1 MHALG
6 ERELADEALRR
17 VLGSLYP
24 NGDQLLSSFL
34 YGEPGSPHWQRR
46 LGAEI
51 FVQQDR
57 YIDALLFIRK
67 HGAPFLRDIAVG
79 ELWGMV
85 TGFVTEHYAWITG
98 GQVFLDPGVS
108 LGQHMPMQGWAALSS
123 AWLRSRLFKP
133 ANELTLYPLTI
144 VRVAGCFKSSQFAL
158 CAAGDLPAALDVFGV
173 RPLSLLPAQFPPFDG
188 TGSHCIPVSDWLC
201 VSAADPLIA
210 RKRVRAILGALAL
223 AVIRRERYLQTG
235 RIIQAG
241 SCTISEDKFTYGSGG
256 QPVTPRMPSNITIT
270 NADHAWLDCLVALLD
285 STGLREKSQLRALEY
300 FYRAWFDDPR
310 ERFPTLCMALDS
322 LVATQHDFT
331 KAAVRFVRS
340 TVDEPI
346 DEDRLRL
353 LLRLR
358 GAVVHGAAPDVYESE
373 HYDAYYATYGENPIC
388 DLELVVARCLRRGIF
403 ADRFT
408 VQPDP
413 HAAIVKQQQELG
425 RLPRVLRGK
434 SILEDD

>member
-1 MHALG
+1 MYG
-6 ERELADEALRR
+6 EKELADEALRR
-17 VLGSLYP
+17 VLGCLYP
-24 NGDQLLSSFL
+24 NGDHLLSSFL
-34 YGEPGSPHWQRR
+34 YGEPGAPHWQRR

-79 ELWGMV
+79 ELRGMV
-85 TGFVTEHYAWITG
+85 THFVTEHYAWITG
-98 GQVFLDPGVS
+98 GHVFLHPGVS
-108 LGQHMPMQGWAALSS
+108 LAQQMPTQGWEALSS
-123 AWLRSRLFKP
+123 AWLRSQLFKP
-133 ANELTLYPLTI
+133 VNEVTLYPLTI
-144 VRVAGCFKSSQFAL
+144 VRVADCFQSSHFAL
-158 CAAGDLPAALDVFGV
+158 CTAGDLPASLDVFGV
-173 RPLSLLPAQFPPFDG
+173 RPPSLLPAQLPPFDG
-188 TGSHCIPVSDWLC
+188 TRAQPMPVSDWLC
-201 VSAADPLIA
+201 VSAPDPLIA
-210 RKRVRAILGALAL
+210 RKRVRVILGALAL

-235 RIIQAG
+235 RIVQAG
-241 SCTISEDKFTYGSGG
+241 YCTISQEKFTYGAGG
-256 QPVTPRMPSNITIT
+256 QPATPSMPSDINIVK
-270 NADHAWLDCLVALLD
+270 ADHTWLDDLVALLGSSD
-285 STGLREKSQLRALEY
+285 LHEKSQLRALEY

-331 KAAVRFVRS
+331 RATVRYVRS

-346 DEDRLRL
+346 DEERLRL
-353 LLRLR
+353 LMRLR

-403 ADRFT
+403 GDRFT

>member
-1 MHALG
+1 MHG
-6 ERELADEALRR
+6 GKELAEEALRR

-24 NGDQLLSSFL
+24 NGDQRLSSFL
-34 YGEPGSPHWQRR
+34 YGEPGAPHWQRR

-51 FVQQDR
+51 FVQQGR
-57 YIDALLFIRK
+57 YIEALLFIRK

-85 TGFVTEHYAWITG
+85 TSFVTEHYAWITG
-98 GQVFLDPGVS
+98 GYPFLRLGVS
-108 LGQHMPMQGWAALSS
+108 LAQQVPTERWEALSS
-123 AWLRSRLFKP
+123 ALLHSQLFRP
-133 ANELTLYPLTI
+133 ANEVTLYPLTI
-144 VRVAGCFKSSQFAL
+144 VRVAHCFQSPHFAL
-158 CAAGDLPAALDVFGV
+158 CTAGDLAASLDVLGV
-173 RPLSLLPAQFPPFDG
+173 RPPSLLSAQFPPFDE
-188 TGSHCIPVSDWLC
+188 TSARPMPVSDWLS
-201 VSAADPLIA
+201 VSAPVPLIA
-210 RKRVRAILGALAL
+210 RKRARAILGALAL

-235 RIIQAG
+235 RFVQAG
-241 SCTISEDKFTYGSGG
+241 YCTVSQETFTYGDGG
-256 QPVTPRMPSNITIT
+256 RPVTPRMPSNINIT
-270 NADHAWLDCLVALLD
+270 EADHAWLDRLVTLLD
-285 STGLREKSQLRALEY
+285 SSGLHEKSQLRALEY

-331 KAAVRFVRS
+331 RATVRFVQS

-346 DEDRLRL
+346 DEARLRL
-353 LLRLR
+353 LMRLR

-373 HYDAYYATYGENPIC
+373 HYDAYYANYGESPIS
-388 DLELVVARCLRRGIF
+388 DLELVVARCLRRNIF
-403 ADRFT
+403 GDRFA

-425 RLPRVLRGK
+425 RLPRVLRGN